1 MWKKCVCI
9 VKTTVNSNLP
19 KLNNKRSIVSH
30 AFKTESKLFESS
42 IKQTSPCD
50 KIGRHLVIKRVEN
63 NDLKPNIL
71 CSDIELTA
79 AMSFLVFFLHFN
91 PYELTNVKSIPNWVI
106 ISHFDTK
113 MLLSSNSVTAFSY
126 NLITNPQNDLIQLN
140 FKSHETTNL

>member
-1 MWKKCVCI
+1 
-9 VKTTVNSNLP
+9 
-19 KLNNKRSIVSH
+19 
-30 AFKTESKLFESS
+30 
-42 IKQTSPCD
+42 
-50 KIGRHLVIKRVEN
+50 
-63 NDLKPNIL
+63 
-71 CSDIELTA
+71 
-79 AMSFLVFFLHFN
+79 MSFLVFFLHFN